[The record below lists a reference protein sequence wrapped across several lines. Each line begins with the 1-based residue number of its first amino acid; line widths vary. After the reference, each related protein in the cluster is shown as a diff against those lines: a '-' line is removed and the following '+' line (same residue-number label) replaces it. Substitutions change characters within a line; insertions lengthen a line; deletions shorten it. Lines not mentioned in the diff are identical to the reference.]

1 MQSEAAAR
9 SLNSEATKTM
19 SINLVGNL
27 NSCIV
32 KINKRFRSLV
42 DTGAMCSLL
51 NRKIYDRIKSLPKL
65 STKKVHL
72 QSVNG
77 SPLSAD
83 GRIELLVEISGV
95 KV

>member
-32 KINKRFRSLV
+32 KINKQRFRSLV

-51 NRKIYDRIKSLPKL
+51 NRKIQTARKGRFYGFNIKIEKRIKLF
-65 STKKVHL
+65 KVH
-72 QSVNG
+72 
-77 SPLSAD
+77 PT
-83 GRIELLVEISGV
+83 
-95 KV
+95 